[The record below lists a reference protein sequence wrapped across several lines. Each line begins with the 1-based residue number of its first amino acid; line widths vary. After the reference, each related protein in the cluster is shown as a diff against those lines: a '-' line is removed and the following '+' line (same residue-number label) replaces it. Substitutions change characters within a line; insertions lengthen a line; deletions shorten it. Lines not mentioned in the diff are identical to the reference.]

1 MNTARLSSWL
11 LLGGIVSGFF
21 GATWEGHRA
30 STYSK
35 PAGFKRFHQRLSPDA
50 SFYPPYAMLES
61 LALARWHPGQTLVI
75 LGGNSIM
82 NGVGQPADVVWSD
95 RLQELLGDS
104 YVVVNLAFRS
114 AFPAQGAA
122 LVAES
127 LLRRGLPVIYVA
139 NTYPLSGSGQ
149 AAGGPYGYLYWQARS
164 QDKLADFPARDGQI
178 NRWLA
183 ALPASAR
190 AHQAEERLGARL
202 DAWLR
207 PQSLWHHVGYRHF
220 FTVWNSIL
228 ARDFWVPRARCPD
241 NEPPAA
247 PLEQRFTG
255 SLPEELAVVRSYTE
269 GFVEPGPAGPW
280 RLVEP
285 IRQQLIADLEA
296 AFLPAL
302 RPHVLILL
310 DESAAYYL
318 ARLTPL
324 ERERNHFAYH
334 ATAQF
339 WREHGIACEV
349 TGEDFAPIDY
359 IDRMHLSS
367 DGGRKLAQLVARRI
381 TQLNSPLP

>member
-1 MNTARLSSWL
+1 MNPTRLSSWL
-11 LLGGIVSGFF
+11 LLGGIVTGFL

-75 LGGNSIM
+75 VGGNSIM
-82 NGVGQPADVVWSD
+82 NGVGQPADVLWSD
-95 RLQELLGDS
+95 HLQELLGDS

-149 AAGGPYGYLYWQARS
+149 AAGGPYGYLFWQAHY
-164 QDKLADFPARDGQI
+164 QGKLTDFPARE
-178 NRWLA
+178 RHLHAWLA
-183 ALPASAR
+183 GLPPEER
-190 AHQAEERLGARL
+190 ATQAEERLGARL
-202 DAWLR
+202 EAWLR
-207 PQSLWHHVGYRHF
+207 PQSLWHHIGYRHF

-228 ARDFWVPRARCPD
+228 ARDFWLPRARCPD

-247 PLEQRFTG
+247 PLEQRFT
-255 SLPEELAVVRSYTE
+255 SPLAEELAVVRSYTE
-269 GFVEPGPAGPW
+269 GFVEPGLAGPW

-285 IRQQLIADLEA
+285 IRQRLITDLEA
-296 AFLPAL
+296 AFSPAL
-302 RPHVLILL
+302 RAHMLVLL

-339 WREHGIACEV
+339 WRDHGIACEV
-349 TGEDFAPIDY
+349 TGEEFTPIDY

-367 DGGRKLAQLVARRI
+367 DGGRKLAQFLARRI
-381 TQLNSPLP
+381 TQLNSAAP